1 MQETEVKNQKNEK
14 LKKENA
20 ITLIALIITIIVML
34 ILVGVTV
41 AVALNGGLFSTAKNA
56 ATRTQV
62 EADRETLQ
70 SAVIGAIDT
79 KKLEIPDANALLNNL
94 PGGWEVTENGQFT
107 CKSPKGNIFK
117 VTKNGYEIE
126 LYEGGNTGSV
136 EVTLADGSTVKLTK
150 ENFGE
155 YLGKKVANYKTIG
168 GTETV
173 VVGSFGYQVSTTYRL
188 YYIDFDNKYKEGAG
202 TVYLK
207 ADQGPDDYIMR
218 FDGNEATSKI
228 KNLNPSLYAEGVIE
242 PINTNKNMTAV
253 TWLTDTAKWNGLM
266 LSGANSEI
274 GNKVNYVIGAPSLE
288 MMMDS
293 YNEHYKL
300 TGDIP
305 DYTDIPA
312 SPDTTRKKLF
322 YKYTARNTAINAG
335 YQVGPNADS
344 DLEYSTYTSD
354 NSVKTDSEIDSMYYP
369 GTDKYYWLASPSDKD
384 SKRVMCVRG
393 DYGGYVSPYSILGD
407 TAGFCP
413 LVSLQSNINL
423 KLVN

>member
-155 YLGKKVANYKTIG
+155 YLGKKVTNYKTIG

-300 TGDIP
+300 TGI
-305 DYTDIPA
+305 
-312 SPDTTRKKLF
+312 
-322 YKYTARNTAINAG
+322 
-335 YQVGPNADS
+335 YQIIQISQHRQTQQGKN
-344 DLEYSTYTSD
+344 
-354 NSVKTDSEIDSMYYP
+354 
-369 GTDKYYWLASPSDKD
+369 
-384 SKRVMCVRG
+384 
-393 DYGGYVSPYSILGD
+393 YSINIQQEIQ
-407 TAGFCP
+407 
-413 LVSLQSNINL
+413 QSMQDI
-423 KLVN
+423 K

>member
-34 ILVGVTV
+34 ILVAVTV
-41 AVALNGGLFSTAKNA
+41 NLANENGGLFVTTRKA
-56 ATRTQV
+56 ASETQV

-79 KKLEIPDANALLNNL
+79 KTLEIPNADALLNNL
-94 PGGWEVTENGQFT
+94 PGGWKVTENGSFT
-107 CKSPKGNIFK
+107 CTSPKGNIFK

-136 EVTLADGSTVKLTK
+136 KVTLADGSTENLTK
-150 ENFGE
+150 ENFGK
-155 YLGKKVANYKTIG
+155 YLGKKVTNYKTIG
-168 GTETV
+168 ETETV
-173 VVGSFGYQVSTTYRL
+173 TVGSNSYQVSTTYRL
-188 YYIDFDNKYKEGAG
+188 YYIDFDNKYKEGPG

-207 ADQGPDDYIMR
+207 ADQGPNDYALQL
-218 FDGNEATSKI
+218 DGNEATSKI
-228 KNLNPSLYAEGVIE
+228 KNLNPSLYAKGVTA
-242 PINTNKNMTAV
+242 PINTNNNMKAV

-322 YKYTARNTAINAG
+322 YKYTAGNAG

-369 GTDKYYWLASPSDKD
+369 GTDKYYWLASPSAG
-384 SKRVMCVRG
+384 SSGSVMYVRG
-393 DYGGYVSPYSILGD
+393 YCGGDVDHTNSYNGFY
-407 TAGFCP
+407 GFCP
-413 LVSLQSNINL
+413 LVSLQSNVNL
-423 KLVN
+423 KLAN

>member
-34 ILVGVTV
+34 ILVAVTV
-41 AVALNGGLFSTAKNA
+41 NLANENGGLFVTTRKA
-56 ATRTQV
+56 ASETQV

-79 KKLEIPDANALLNNL
+79 KTLEIPNAEALLNNL
-94 PGGWEVTENGQFT
+94 PEGWKVTENGSFT
-107 CKSPKGNIFK
+107 CTSPKGNIFK
-117 VTKNGYEIE
+117 VTKNGYEISRSE

-136 EVTLADGSTVKLTK
+136 KVTLEDGSIVDLNK

-155 YLGKKVANYKTIG
+155 YLGKRVTNYKTIG

-173 VVGSFGYQVSTTYRL
+173 TVGSDSYQVSTTYRL
-188 YYIDFDNKYKEGAG
+188 YYIDFDNKYKEGPG

-207 ADQGPDDYIMR
+207 ADQGPNSYALQ

-228 KNLNPSLYAEGVIE
+228 KNLNPSLYAKGVTA
-242 PINTNKNMTAV
+242 PINTYHMKGV

-266 LSGANSEI
+266 TSGTNTEI
-274 GNKVNYVIGAPSLE
+274 GDKVKYVIGAPSLE

-305 DYTDIPA
+305 DYTDIPE
-312 SPDTTRKKLF
+312 SPDKTRKKLF
-322 YKYTARNTAINAG
+322 YKYTAGNTG
-335 YQVGPNADS
+335 YQVGPDADS

-369 GTDKYYWLASPSDKD
+369 GTDKSYWLASPSAG
-384 SKRVMCVRG
+384 SS
-393 DYGGYVSPYSILGD
+393 GGRWPDVCGRLLWRQCGPHQQL
-407 TAGFCP
+407 
-413 LVSLQSNINL
+413 
-423 KLVN
+423 